1 MSQKKLLK
9 SVLIFSLFILA
20 LFLAKQ
26 TFAKVDINVTQE
38 KRKPAEVKISADV
51 EFCEVKIYR
60 KIENGKFVLI
70 YKAMPE
76 NVKTFECKIPII
88 HFSTKENRDFKII
101 VKDKNGNVIGAD
113 YTIEPIPE
121 ETPINPSETARPTST
136 STPIPTKPTPT
147 TTTTTSPSATTSPT
161 QSPSTSPSPTQEQPD
176 KVTKVL
182 IIGNSYTYY
191 NDLGGILTE
200 LGNKT
205 GKKMVVVEATHGGY
219 VPDQFASGPISGYY
233 WDNREG
239 KTKVVLN
246 DGKTLNYNTNL
257 KDVFKKDWAN
267 LNRAGKWDYIFF
279 QNYVKDKSKIAE
291 GDTKIFN
298 IVKSGLSDSKHF
310 IIIGTYY
317 QDTSGKDRIQYH
329 AKAARQNNTSV
340 MDIADIMD
348 GYGSNWRKECTI
360 TDGPKHPTA
369 TQQYLVA
376 TGMYSRIFGKSNLAK
391 TTKDTNFI
399 KLFNENGKF
408 LKDVIASTDR
418 SDPSKGQT
426 KTANSVIESKAKKI
440 QALIYKNYE
449 NYIMYDVS
457 NTATKV
463 LIIGNSYTYYNDLG
477 GILAELGKKT
487 NKPMVVVEATRGGKF
502 ADYFA
507 TGKLA
512 NYYWD
517 NRGEK
522 TKVVTNSTMFDY
534 NKTLKQILK
543 EDWASL
549 DRSGEWDYI
558 FLQNNADN
566 GQVVEGD
573 KNIFS
578 ICSSSLK
585 DKKHFIMLG
594 TYFRADSGKDRIAL
608 HSKAAKEK
616 GFSVIDLADIYE
628 KYENNW
634 RKEFTIN
641 DSSRHPTAT
650 AQYFTA
656 TAMYAKIFGKDN
668 LAKTKD
674 DTNFIKL
681 YNKSGNEL
689 KSVIAATTQSN
700 KTGQTK
706 TCQSITDSKA
716 KKIQAIIYSNYEKYI
731 NYNVS
736 GSTTPTSVN
745 LNKASITQE
754 IYTNRDLAVTLN
766 PSSAQSKLTWSTS
779 NKNVV
784 QVTSNGRINAKGKGT
799 AVVTVKT
806 ENGKTATCTIKV
818 EEKGIEKKV
827 ISDIT
832 PTKTIYADVDK
843 TQTGERIYATAQG
856 MARVKANNGQWYYFC
871 TIIKNTGDDRDTSN
885 TLIYIIEEKTGNTVA
900 KIKDYCYGH
909 ANGAAADENNIYV
922 YAGQKKI
929 DVISKN
935 YITDAINKYNS
946 NGKKIIKKDFSKNY
960 VKRVNLNISENIK
973 GASSIGYDLSKKK
986 LYFNDNNQLWYLNYT
1001 GNEMKGTYIAN
1012 FPKVKE
1018 ELKNGGTVGAAA
1030 GLTLSGKYL
1039 LVSRW
1044 YPKGTFST
1052 TQNVIHIY
1060 ECTFDSKNIIKEINY
1075 KSSIIFGKSPIKDHE
1090 IECIHALDNNG
1101 NIISYHN
1108 SHHTADSQKDYIYF
1122 FNVSKGF

>member
-1 MSQKKLLK
+1 MSKKKLLK

-38 KRKPAEVKISADV
+38 KRKPAEVKISADA
-51 EFCEVKIYR
+51 EFCEVRIYR

-348 GYGSNWRKECTI
+348 GYDSNWRKECTI

-399 KLFNENGKF
+399 KLFNENGKY

-426 KTANSVIESKAKKI
+426 KTANSVTKSKAKKI

-628 KYENNW
+628 KYENDW

-706 TCQSITDSKA
+706 TCQSVTDSKA

-754 IYTNRDLAVTLN
+754 IYTNRDLVVTLN
-766 PSSAQSKLTWSTS
+766 PSSAQTSLTWSTS
-779 NKNVV
+779 NKDVAT
-784 QVTSNGRINAKGKGT
+784 VTSSGKIYAKSKGT
-799 AVVTVKT
+799 AIITVKT
-806 ENGKTATCTIKV
+806 ANGKEDKCIIKV
-818 EEKGIEKKV
+818 EENGITKNAVKDIEPYDTIQMKIDNNSKWKV
-827 ISDIT
+827 GQGAARIKVDGKWYMVCAVIQ
-832 PTKTIYADVDK
+832 TKDNSNRN
-843 TQTGERIYATAQG
+843 TQ
-856 MARVKANNGQWYYFC
+856 
-871 TIIKNTGDDRDTSN
+871 NTM
-885 TLIYIIEEKTGNTVA
+885 IYIVEESSKKTVA
-900 KIKDYCYGH
+900 KIRDYCFEHCNVGTSDGNYIYLGNKKTIWRLSKDY
-909 ANGAAADENNIYV
+909 V
-922 YAGQKKI
+922 
-929 DVISKN
+929 S
-935 YITDAINKYNS
+935 DAIKRYNS
-946 NGKKIIKKDFSKNY
+946 NGNKIITENFTQNY
-960 VKRVNLNISENIK
+960 VNKYNLNIGS
-973 GASSIGYDLSKKK
+973 GSLAYDSTHKI
-986 LYFNDNNQLWYLNYT
+986 LYSTNNYAIY
-1001 GNEMKGTYIAN
+1001 
-1012 FPKVKE
+1012 KV
-1018 ELKNGGTVGAAA
+1018 
-1030 GLTLSGKYL
+1030 TLSGNSGTLTKIANLPHIKEEIGKDKYYGTNAGL
-1039 LVSRW
+1039 AIYGDYILMSR
-1044 YPKGTFST
+1044 YLNKKIDGE
-1052 TQNVIHIY
+1052 TQNIINVFK
-1060 ECTFDSKNIIKEINY
+1060 CSFDSKGEIKSIDY
-1075 KSSIIFGKSPIKDHE
+1075 KNTIIFNKSPMSSFE
-1090 IECIHALDNNG
+1090 IESLQNVGDGKFAAYYNSPGNSTHSDN
-1101 NIISYHN
+1101 
-1108 SHHTADSQKDYIYF
+1108 IYYF
-1122 FNVSKGF
+1122 DASKAFK